1 MAGRPSCSAIAHG
14 AFSRPNLSVE
24 TQSEQGDVGDTL
36 PPQGSESCDGAACA
50 RSHVVAPTAEV
61 VAYSTAQHAVA
72 SLHGVA
78 TRLHGDQRAAIAS
91 SLLDLSTL
99 YDADERAP
107 SHHGDNHNA
116 APLALGG

>member
-1 MAGRPSCSAIAHG
+1 MLGTHT
-14 AFSRPNLSVE
+14 LSP
-24 TQSEQGDVGDTL
+24 THSEG
-36 PPQGSESCDGAACA
+36 CDAAA
-50 RSHVVAPTAEV
+50 RARCGVVAPTAEL
-61 VAYSTAQHAVA
+61 VAFSTAQHAVA

-78 TRLHGDQRAAIAS
+78 ARLHGDQRAAIAS